1 MIRRLIVSYVLL
13 VAVALAAFTVPV
25 AFTLTAQLRGDTEE
39 SVRREATTMALLLG
53 DGDEPARQAL
63 ARMAGAYADET
74 PGTVEVVAADGRSAM
89 PPLPLPAHPDDPAFG
104 AALAHGR
111 TTVDWGSRLVWGP
124 ELVVTVPVYARRE
137 ALDEDDDDDG
147 EAETV
152 AAPPPAPADRI
163 VGAVRVRYET
173 AGLSDRLWRIW
184 GFRAILAIGVL
195 AVAAGLGAIVAR
207 LLTRPLRQLNDM
219 ASRFGDG
226 DLTARSPVT
235 GPQETQTL
243 ARTLN
248 QGAERLDTLVASQ
261 RIFVA
266 DASHQLRT
274 PLTALR
280 LSLDNI
286 ADGVD
291 DEFVREDVDQATA
304 EVVRMSRLVSG
315 LLVLAR
321 AEAKVS
327 APEPL
332 ALRELV
338 EERLKVWRP
347 AADERGVTILLTSA
361 ADDPPPVLAGPGNLD
376 QVLDNVLSNA
386 LEVSPDGGTITV
398 RVGTGGPEEA
408 VLEVLD
414 EGPGMSAAEQARAF
428 DRFWRGQGLTG
439 RSGSGLG
446 LAIVKQLVTDDGGG
460 VALRDAPDG
469 GLCVRI
475 RLRTAADAPRW
486 ITP

>member
-25 AFTLTAQLRGDTEE
+25 AVTLTGQLRGDTNA
-39 SVRREATTMALLLG
+39 SVLREATTMALLLG
-53 DGDEPARQAL
+53 ARDVASRDAL
-63 ARMAGAYADET
+63 VQMAAAYADET
-74 PGTVEVVAADGRSAM
+74 GSTVEVVRTDGAAVPGLARPDEDTALRSA
-89 PPLPLPAHPDDPAFG
+89 LREG
-104 AALAHGR
+104 KE
-111 TTVDWGSRLVWGP
+111 TNDWGSSWFWGP
-124 ELVVTVPVYARRE
+124 HLVITVPAVDAPG
-137 ALDEDDDDDG
+137 G
-147 EAETV
+147 ERNGQV
-152 AAPPPAPADRI
+152 
-163 VGAVRVRYET
+163 VGAVRVTFPTEELTNRFWT
-173 AGLSDRLWRIW
+173 IW
-184 GFRAILAIGVL
+184 GFRAILAGGVL
-195 AVAAGLGAIVAR
+195 VVAAGLGYLAAR
-207 LLTRPLRQLNDM
+207 WLTRPLRQLNAM
-219 ASRFGDG
+219 ASRFSDG

-235 GPQETQTL
+235 GPHETQTL

-248 QGAERLDTLVASQ
+248 QGAERLDTLVAAQ

-291 DEFVREDVDQATA
+291 DQYLTEDVEQATA
-304 EVVRMSRLVSG
+304 EVVRMSRIVTG

-321 AEAKVS
+321 AEAQVT
-327 APEPL
+327 AAEPL
-332 ALRELV
+332 PLNDILID
-338 EERLKVWRP
+338 RLAVWQP
-347 AADERGVTILLTSA
+347 AADERGVTIALAGNHDGQLQ
-361 ADDPPPVLAGPGNLD
+361 VLASPGHLD

-398 RVGTGGPEEA
+398 RAESHHDEI
-408 VLEVLD
+408 VLEILD
-414 EGPGMSAAEQARAF
+414 EGPGMSDAEKCRAF

-446 LAIVKQLVTDDGGG
+446 LAIVKQLVTDDGGT
-460 VALRDAPDG
+460 VTLRDAAAQDLGGPGQG

-475 RLRTAADAPRW
+475 SLRPASPRSGG
-486 ITP
+486 